1 MQNGD
6 RTPDPTF
13 CRNGPEMDVAT
24 PCINRHSECWQSRR
38 LLWLVNEDFIAA
50 RTRVTGEC
58 NSFSRTDGASEHKAV
73 AHALRAGLDIRKA
86 GVKVLFAG
94 SSEAALREMFSRAA
108 APVL

>member
-1 MQNGD
+1 M
-6 RTPDPTF
+6 RF
-13 CRNGPEMDVAT
+13 AT
-24 PCINRHSECWQSRR
+24 LFVKRHSKCRKTRR
-38 LLWLVNEDFIAA
+38 HLWHVNADFIAA